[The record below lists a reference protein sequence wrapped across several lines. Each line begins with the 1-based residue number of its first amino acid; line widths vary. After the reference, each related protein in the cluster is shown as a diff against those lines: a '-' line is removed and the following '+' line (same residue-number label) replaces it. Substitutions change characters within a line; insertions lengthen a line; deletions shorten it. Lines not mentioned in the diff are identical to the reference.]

1 MQKNNKLE
9 INYWIHTFLFMSERM
24 KNLALRSI
32 EAFIHGSTLKLDG
45 KPGGHRNL
53 KYNNKIYE
61 KKNLFSK

>member
-1 MQKNNKLE
+1 
-9 INYWIHTFLFMSERM
+9 MSERM

-53 KYNNKIYE
+53 KHNNNNIYE
-61 KKNLFSK
+61 KNLFPNKYQLISNKKKLLLR